1 VIQKR
6 LEEECLL
13 GEGGQEEGQ
22 EGNEAVLE
30 VNQSSRLGFGPFLS
44 VRRDLRSVFGCRL
57 NGHAGIEPAVALQW
71 NMKSL

>member
-1 VIQKR
+1 MIQKR

-30 VNQSSRLGFGPFLS
+30 VNQSSRLGCSGEGLIS
-44 VRRDLRSVFGCRL
+44 KSSRIMLRDPIR
-57 NGHAGIEPAVALQW
+57 
-71 NMKSL
+71 